1 MCSSDLFD
9 MTIQNHGG
17 YLTNTK
23 WNDPVYVKGAYYEEA
38 KEFLSATKVSDDAFA
53 YLVDYFKK
61 QEEPTIICM
70 FGDHQPSIETEF
82 YEELF
87 GKKQRDWSFEDI
99 QKRYVTPFVIWAN
112 YDIEEGKDVLLSNN
126 YLENLLLKQAGVEL
140 PLYNQ
145 YLEKVSREIPVM
157 NVNGYMDLEG
167 NWHKYDTD
175 ETEVVKEL
183 LHNYEFLQYAY
194 YSDMDKE
201 KMCSLFQMPQ

>member
-1 MCSSDLFD
+1 
-9 MTIQNHGG
+9 
-17 YLTNTK
+17 
-23 WNDPVYVKGAYYEEA
+23 
-38 KEFLSATKVSDDAFA
+38 
-53 YLVDYFKK
+53 
-61 QEEPTIICM
+61 M